1 MNALVFGD
9 PNASLRWRAAV
20 ELDDASEDDDD
31 VKAWRVELDGSDDIR
46 ALLAR
51 LAAAHDDPR
60 AAGYLLCQ
68 LTHLGYRGPALADAV
83 EAMFAHQQADGSWPV
98 WNADYRPRPLRR
110 RRGQAPSELPRA
122 ESYRFVTNQTVV
134 PLRGIAAA
142 GFATDPRAERS
153 YDWLIDQRLNDG
165 SWTGSHKADL
175 GLDGRSSNEDP
186 DYRKLNPGEGCR
198 SATTGAVACLALHP
212 ERSRS
217 EAARIGVAH
226 LLAQN
231 IRRAASLGWDVS
243 RLVGL
248 ERASGVFT
256 FYVTHDLA
264 FVLDLASRCGFSSED
279 RRLKELVSYLE
290 SARGPYG
297 LWEHPV
303 HPQLSRWLTFDIECS
318 LRRLADGD
326 WISSDDAAGRV
337 PPQRARRRY

>member
-1 MNALVFGD
+1 MNAFLFGD

-20 ELDDASEDDDD
+20 ELDGASEDDDD
-31 VKAWRVELDGSDDIR
+31 VKAWRAEVDRSVDIR
-46 ALLAR
+46 TLEAR
-51 LAAAHDDPR
+51 LAAAHDNPQ
-60 AAGYLLCQ
+60 AAGYVLCQ
-68 LTHLGYRGPALADAV
+68 LTHLAYRGPALADAV
-83 EAMFAHQQADGSWPV
+83 EAMFAHQQTDGSWPV
-98 WNADYRPRPLRR
+98 GTADYRPQPVRR
-110 RRGQAPSELPRA
+110 RRGEAPPELPRT

-175 GLDGRSSNEDP
+175 GLDGRSSGEDP

-217 EAARIGVAH
+217 EAARTGVEH
-226 LLAQN
+226 LLAQH
-231 IRRAASLGWDVS
+231 IRRSALLGWEVS

-256 FYVTHDLA
+256 FYITHDLA
-264 FVLDLASRCGFSSED
+264 FVLYLASRCGLSLD
-279 RRLKELVSYLE
+279 DPRVRELVEYLE
-290 SARGPYG
+290 SERGPYG

-318 LRRLADGD
+318 LRRLTAGD
-326 WISSDDAAGRV
+326 WIGSGDPLARV
-337 PPQRARRRY
+337 PSQGARRRY